1 MSDPLPSDIEDALN
15 EGSEGLG
22 AFADHFHYFSVVSS
36 TNDVALRLA
45 EDGAQDGTIVLA
57 AAQTAGRG
65 RRGREWFSP
74 VGGLYFSV
82 IMRGLRSPIV
92 TLMAG
97 VGVAEGIRISTG
109 LAAELQWPN
118 DVVLPTSQRNGKSR
132 QLVKVAGILS
142 EAPRI
147 GKFPDAMIVG
157 IGINVSHID
166 YPPELASRASSLELE
181 LRRSVDRASVLVE
194 SLKALAR
201 WRHVVDMGNEPV
213 VLSRWRELAPS
224 SKGSVIVWKTRERE
238 REGITDGVDADGA
251 LRVRCGAQVERLV
264 AGEVTWGAPSDT
276 QTLCKGID
284 ATGN

>member
-1 MSDPLPSDIEDALN
+1 MSDPLPSDIEEALSA
-15 EGSEGLG
+15 ESERLG
-22 AFADHFHYFSVVSS
+22 VFADHFNYFSVVPS

-82 IMRGLRSPIV
+82 IMRGLQSPTV

-109 LAAELQWPN
+109 LAVEIQWPN
-118 DVVLPTSQRNGKSR
+118 DVVLPTSQRNGQAE

-147 GKFPDAMIVG
+147 GKFPEAMIVG
-157 IGINVSHID
+157 IGINVGRTD
-166 YPPELASRASSLELE
+166 YPPALSSRASSLEFE
-181 LRRSVDRASVLVE
+181 LRRPVDRASVLVE
-194 SLKALAR
+194 SLAALTR
-201 WRHVVDMGNEPV
+201 WLHVVHMGNEPV
-213 VLSRWRELAPS
+213 MLNRWRELAPS
-224 SKGSVIVWKTRERE
+224 SEGSIVVWKTQERDQQ
-238 REGITDGVDADGA
+238 GITDGIDTDGA
-251 LRVRCGAQVERLV
+251 LRVRCGSQVQRLV
-264 AGEVTWGAPSDT
+264 AGEVTWGAPSGT
-276 QTLCKGID
+276 RTLCKGID
-284 ATGN
+284 AAGN